1 MPDSLAALVLAAG
14 AGTRLRPLTLERP
27 KALCPVGDRALVDHA
42 IDRVHG
48 VTEMVAVN
56 VHHGRRRM
64 EEHLDGRVHLSFE
77 ERPGLGTAG
86 AVVELVS
93 WLEGRDVLVANAD
106 TFADVGLAGAV
117 ERWDGERAAVILAG
131 DGELAPTSRVAGSLL
146 PARIAAS
153 LPEGPSGLYESCWR
167 PAQQDG
173 RLQVL
178 TVEGPFHDCG
188 TPASYLAANLA
199 WSGGQSVV
207 APDARVEGQVERS
220 VVWPGGVVPEGEVLV
235 DAIRTG
241 AGRTVLV
248 R

>member
-1 MPDSLAALVLAAG
+1 MSDSLAALVLAAG

-42 IDRVHG
+42 IDRVHA
-48 VTEMVAVN
+48 VTELVAVN
-56 VHHGRRRM
+56 VHHGRRRL
-64 EEHLDGRVHLSFE
+64 EDHLGGRVHLSFE

-86 AVVELVS
+86 AVVELS
-93 WLEGRDVLVANAD
+93 GWIEGRSVMVVNAD
-106 TFADVGLAGAV
+106 TYTDAGLGGAV
-117 ERWDGERAAVILAG
+117 DRWDRERAAVILV
-131 DGELAPTSRVAGSLL
+131 GEAELGPRSRVVGSLL
-146 PARIAAS
+146 PAPVAAQ
-153 LPEGPSGLYESCWR
+153 LPEGPSGLYETCWR

-173 RLQVL
+173 RLQVI
-178 TVEGPFHDCG
+178 TVEAAFHDCG
-188 TPASYLAANLA
+188 TPADYLAANMA

-207 APDARVEGQVERS
+207 APDARVEGQLERS
-220 VVWPGGVVPEGEVLV
+220 VVWSGGVVLDGEVLV